1 MDAVKSDKWHVRLT
15 EASRRVWKHNKKVND
30 SVSGEGEQT
39 DKQCERE
46 EDRREKKTG
55 RPKKGSSA
63 INTWHTRVTTSTQTT
78 ASICF
83 ALLFLLACLSS
94 EISSM
99 MVILRKTNC
108 RVWIVHTTAVY
119 CFMVPLHILDRFNVQ
134 WYFNDYFIV
143 CCVCECC
150 DLSALTGCNVRWLQW
165 QWDFYHWMPMKDCPL
180 LSSKFHRTI

>member
-1 MDAVKSDKWHVRLT
+1 MAAVKSDKWHVRLT
-15 EASRRVWKHNKKVND
+15 EASCRVWKHNKKVND

-39 DKQCERE
+39 EKQRECE

-55 RPKKGSSA
+55 RLKKGSSA

-83 ALLFLLACLSS
+83 ALLILLACLIS

-99 MVILRKTNC
+99 MVIFRKP
-108 RVWIVHTTAVY
+108 TTAFELSIQQFIALW
-119 CFMVPLHILDRFNVQ
+119 CPCILCMIHCTVQ

-150 DLSALTGCNVRWLQW
+150 DHSASTGCNVFR
-165 QWDFYHWMPMKDCPL
+165 
-180 LSSKFHRTI
+180 